1 MIVMFFRLIP
11 RDKNS
16 KIKSKIPVENKKIK
30 KD

>member
-1 MIVMFFRLIP
+1 MTVMFFRLIP